1 MQAYNTTKNVER
13 EVICTN
19 KTKEKTT
26 RNVTDPKI
34 VGHTTNRK
42 RDGVKSISTVNIRT
56 IFAAMA
62 RESGSK
68 MWDQIERKC
77 KLCGKVYRVDG
88 NQNSIQDS
96 MCPACEKF
104 LKPLTECFVPV
115 IRCKNCAN
123 GMVSDN
129 NEYIICCSL
138 GVSMGF
144 DDYCSYGE
152 RKDNENE

>member
-1 MQAYNTTKNVER
+1 MPDALRHGKL
-13 EVICTN
+13 
-19 KTKEKTT
+19 
-26 RNVTDPKI
+26 VT
-34 VGHTTNRK
+34 
-42 RDGVKSISTVNIRT
+42 RT
-56 IFAAMA
+56 IIAATA

>member
-1 MQAYNTTKNVER
+1 
-13 EVICTN
+13 
-19 KTKEKTT
+19 
-26 RNVTDPKI
+26 
-34 VGHTTNRK
+34 
-42 RDGVKSISTVNIRT
+42 
-56 IFAAMA
+56 
-62 RESGSK
+62 

-129 NEYIICCSL
+129 NEYIICCRL
-138 GVSMGF
+138 GVPMGF
-144 DDYCSYGE
+144 DDYCSCGE
-152 RKDNENE
+152 RKVAGELKHAAQCVAEGYVTWADIRQMLKEYGVETALE